1 MATNKKDDMEKIS
14 QKENPE
20 YDFELQMKEAMET
33 LEIVFGIKNLSNIEL
48 FHLRKITKD
57 VLKRASE
64 DNPGSD
70 LGIIEPKREIS
81 QRFLLELYG
90 IDYYYIEK
98 HTETDKDREESLEYI
113 RRTRERAHL
122 I

>member
-1 MATNKKDDMEKIS
+1 MEKVDFP
-14 QKENPE
+14 KENSK
-20 YDFELQMKEAMET
+20 YDFELQLKEAVET

-57 VLKRASE
+57 VLQRAAK
-64 DNPGSD
+64 DNPDSN
-70 LGIIEPKREIS
+70 LAIIEPKREIS

-98 HTETDKDREESLEYI
+98 HTETDKDREEFLEYI